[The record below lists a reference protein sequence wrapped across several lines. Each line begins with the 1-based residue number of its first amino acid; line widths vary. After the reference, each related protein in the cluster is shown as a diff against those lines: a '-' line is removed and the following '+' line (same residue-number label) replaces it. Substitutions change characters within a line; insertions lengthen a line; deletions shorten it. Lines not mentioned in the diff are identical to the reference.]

1 MSNCI
6 YYRDRPGLTF
16 VQSEH
21 IIPAGI
27 GGRHTLPKGYV
38 SDQFNHDISKLELG
52 FMRESVIAIGR
63 QMVGPGKRG
72 SVKPADVTR
81 SKVML
86 VSQPGPPESF
96 FLGYLALG
104 TAVALPQVRIDQST
118 GNKEWTLP
126 ATVPAAEAD
135 GWLLNLLAGASGLK
149 PSYISSDRLG
159 IQEAIIGFDDRL
171 YIARH
176 PGSSFGL
183 SAQLI
188 EDLRAAVGQSS
199 APYAAKNQPISFS
212 QAAVV
217 ADDFYRVTAKIALN
231 TLALLKGKAFV
242 LDAAFDTLRRYI
254 TTGGQNPGVVLI
266 PKAQRYPQFP
276 LHAHHL
282 IFGVSAGKLACNVCF
297 YNQFTVNVILSN
309 QFTAVFDPAVYL
321 CDWRQKTEGW
331 PVRH

>member
-1 MSNCI
+1 LSNCI

-16 VQSEH
+16 GQAEH

-27 GGRHTLPKGYV
+27 GGQHTLPKGYV

-104 TAVALPQVRIDQST
+104 KAVALPQVRIDQST
-118 GNKEWTLP
+118 GDKDWTLP

-135 GWLLNLLAGASGLK
+135 GYLLNLLAGASGLK
-149 PSYISSDRLG
+149 PTYISSDRLG

-176 PGSSFGL
+176 PGSNFEL
-183 SAQLI
+183 SARLI
-188 EDLRAAVGQSS
+188 DELRAAVGESN
-199 APYAAKNQPISFS
+199 APFAPKQQPISFN

-231 TLALLKGKAFV
+231 TLALLKGKDFV

-254 TTGGQNPGVVLI
+254 TIGGQNPGVVLI

-282 IFGVSAGKLACNVCF
+282 IFAVSAGKLACNVCF
-297 YNQFTVNVILSN
+297 YNQFTVNLNLANKFAGTFHPQI
-309 QFTAVFDPAVYL
+309 YL
-321 CDWRQKTEGW
+321 CDWRNKEEGT
-331 PVRH
+331 V